1 MGAYRL
7 LFSVSVE
14 HTYFSDNIC
23 KALKFIPS
31 GPSATV
37 LNKTGLLLK
46 SSESGISVFYEE
58 DKINILRLH
67 AEDDLSLVFKVFS
80 KDPNFFRYTV
90 PVARSDS
97 SLLFFDNQQITL
109 DAAGKQMLHDD
120 VNVTEK
126 AFIDMNAGQLGGVL
140 DPKDYLV
147 KPAFVLQIAITADE
161 QGLCSEK
168 PDAVSRKY
176 YIRFATNQT
185 YWKYY
190 ILGDLSKKNLYI
202 TDLDNEIQ
210 FEAMGNTLL
219 PGHRE
224 AVALQSKIAIGMQ
237 EKHNQRFQLR
247 ESGSMG
253 DKVLI
258 KRMPTACV
266 SNINGEMISGRM
278 EDVSEIY
285 IN

>member
-1 MGAYRL
+1 MGAYQP

-14 HTYFSDNIC
+14 HTYFTDHIC
-23 KALKFIPS
+23 KALKFIPA

-46 SSESGISVFYEE
+46 SSESGISVFYED
-58 DKINILRLH
+58 DKINRLRLH

-80 KDPNFFRYTV
+80 KDPNFFRYTI
-90 PVARSDS
+90 PGAQSDS
-97 SLLFFDNQQITL
+97 NLLFFNNQQITR
-109 DAAGKQMLHDD
+109 DAADKQMLHSDL
-120 VNVTEK
+120 NATEK
-126 AFIDMNAGQLGGVL
+126 ALIDMRADQLEGML

-147 KPAFVLQIAITADE
+147 KPAFILQIVITADE

-168 PDAVSRKY
+168 LDAASRRY
-176 YIRFATNQT
+176 FIRFTTSQT

-210 FEAMGNTLL
+210 FEDIGNALL
-219 PGHRE
+219 PGCRE
-224 AVALQSKIAIGMQ
+224 AVILQSKIAIRMQ

-266 SNINGEMISGRM
+266 SNINGEMINGRM